1 MRLVTFKQAGTTRV
15 GVQTDEGV
23 VDLKQADPGLPTE
36 MVALLAG
43 GPQSVERAAEA
54 VSRFDGRR
62 WAGDQIELLAPIL
75 NPPKMFGIGENYA
88 AHAVETG
95 NQPPE
100 NVVVFAKY
108 STTIIGPGAP
118 IILPKISRKVDY
130 EAELGVVIGAGGR
143 NIPPE
148 RAYEHVVGY
157 VPFHDVSARD
167 YQLRTTQ
174 WTLGKNFDTFSPMGP
189 ALVTADEIP
198 DPHDLRIRCRVSGE
212 TLQDANTRDMIFD
225 IPTLIAELSSVMTL
239 ETGDVIATGTPPGV
253 GMARK
258 PPRWLRPGD
267 VTEVEI
273 DGLGVLRNPVVAED

>member
-1 MRLVTFKQAGTTRV
+1 M
-15 GVQTDEGV
+15 D
-23 VDLKQADPGLPTE
+23 
-36 MVALLAG
+36 
-43 GPQSVERAAEA
+43 RAAQA
-54 VSRFDGRR
+54 A
-62 WAGDQIELLAPIL
+62 AGFGGARLAEDEVELLAPIL

-95 NQPPE
+95 NVPPE

-108 STTIIGPGAP
+108 STTIVGPDAP
-118 IILPKISRKVDY
+118 IVLPKISHKVDY
-130 EAELGVVIGAGGR
+130 EAELGVVIGVGGR
-143 NIPPE
+143 NIPPGQ
-148 RAYEHVVGY
+148 AYEHVVGY

-167 YQLRTTQ
+167 YQMRTTQ

-189 ALVTADEIP
+189 ALVTADEIA
-198 DPHDLRIRCRVSGE
+198 DPHDLGIRCRVSGE
-212 TLQDANTRDMIFD
+212 TLQEANTGDMIFD

-239 ETGDVIATGTPPGV
+239 EAGDVIATGTPPGV
-253 GMARK
+253 GMART

>member
-1 MRLVTFKQAGTTRV
+1 MRLVTFKQSGRIRIGA
-15 GVQTDEGV
+15 QTDEGV
-23 VDLKQADPGLPTE
+23 VDLHQADSALPTD
-36 MVALLAG
+36 MVELLSG
-43 GPQSVERAAEA
+43 GPQLLERAAEA
-54 VSRFDGRR
+54 VASFGGRP
-62 WAGDQIELLAPIL
+62 WSDAEIELLAPIL

-95 NQPPE
+95 SQPPE

-108 STTIIGPGAP
+108 STTIIGPDAP
-118 IILPKISRKVDY
+118 IVLPKISKKVDY
-130 EAELGVVIGAGGR
+130 EAELGLVIGAGGR

-198 DPHDLRIRCRVSGE
+198 DPHNLGIRCRVSGE

-239 ETGDVIATGTPPGV
+239 QTGDVIATGTPPGV
-253 GMARK
+253 GMART

-273 DGLGVLRNPVVAED
+273 ERLGVLRNPVVAEE

>member
-1 MRLVTFKQAGTTRV
+1 MRLVTFEQAGRIRI
-15 GVQTDEGV
+15 GAQTDGGV
-23 VDLKQADPGLPTE
+23 VDLHQADSALPTD
-36 MVALLAG
+36 MVELLSG
-43 GPQSVERAAEA
+43 GPQLLERAAVA
-54 VSRFDGRR
+54 VAGFGGRP
-62 WAGDQIELLAPIL
+62 WSDAEIELLAPIL

-95 NQPPE
+95 SQPPE

-108 STTIIGPGAP
+108 STTIIGPDAP
-118 IILPKISRKVDY
+118 IVLPKISKKVDY
-130 EAELGVVIGAGGR
+130 EAELGLVIGAPGR

-198 DPHDLRIRCRVSGE
+198 DPHNLGIRCRVSGE

-239 ETGDVIATGTPPGV
+239 QTGDVIATGTPPGV
-253 GMARK
+253 GMART

-273 DGLGVLRNPVVAED
+273 DGLGVLRNPVVAEE

>member
-1 MRLVTFKQAGTTRV
+1 MRLVTFKQAGTISIGAR
-15 GVQTDEGV
+15 TDDGV
-23 VDLKQADPGLPTE
+23 VDLSRADPGLPTE

-43 GPQSVERAAEA
+43 GPELMDRAAQA
-54 VSRFDGRR
+54 V
-62 WAGDQIELLAPIL
+62 AGFGGARLPEDEVELLAPIL

-95 NQPPE
+95 NVPPE

-108 STTIIGPGAP
+108 STTIIGPDAP
-118 IILPKISRKVDY
+118 IVLPRVSHKVDY

-148 RAYEHVVGY
+148 QAFEHVVGY
-157 VPFHDVSARD
+157 LPFHDVSARD
-167 YQLRTTQ
+167 YQMRTTQ

-189 ALVTADEIP
+189 ALVTADEIS
-198 DPHDLRIRCRVSGE
+198 DPHDLGIRCRVSGE
-212 TLQDANTRDMIFD
+212 TLQEANTGDMIFD

-239 ETGDVIATGTPPGV
+239 EAGDVIATGTPPGV
-253 GMARK
+253 GMART

>member
-1 MRLVTFKQAGTTRV
+1 MRLVTFKQAGTIRI
-15 GVQTDEGV
+15 GVQTTEGV
-23 VDLKQADPGLPTE
+23 VDLSQADPGLPTE

-43 GPQSVERAAEA
+43 GPQLLEGARRAAESFGGERLA
-54 VSRFDGRR
+54 EGQF
-62 WAGDQIELLAPIL
+62 ELLAPIL
-75 NPPKMFGIGENYA
+75 DPPKMFGIGENYA

-95 NQPPE
+95 SVPPE

-108 STTIIGPGAP
+108 STTIVGPDAP
-118 IILPKISRKVDY
+118 IVLPAVSHKVDY
-130 EAELGVVIGAGGR
+130 EAELGVVIGAAGR
-143 NIPPE
+143 NIPAE
-148 RAYEHVVGY
+148 RAFEHVVGY

-174 WTLGKNFDTFSPMGP
+174 WTLGKNFDSFSPMGP
-189 ALVTADEIP
+189 ALVTADEIA

-212 TLQDANTRDMIFD
+212 TLQDANTGDMIFD

-239 ETGDVIATGTPPGV
+239 QVGDVIATGTPPGV
-253 GMARK
+253 GMART

-273 DGLGVLRNPVVAED
+273 EGLGVLRNPVVAEN